1 MKYDNILK
9 NFEFQGS
16 RAKVKVTVAIFRK
29 KNIVTALASSFMDRF
44 CCNFTQMFSMKN
56 ILIKFKFQ
64 LSRAK
69 VNVKVAILSNMLLAI
84 QCFHLWTDFDI
95 TSYKF

>member
-1 MKYDNILK
+1 MKYNNIL
-9 NFEFQGS
+9 NSFEFE
-16 RAKVKVTVAIFRK
+16 VTVAILEK
-29 KNIVTALASSFMDRF
+29 KTLSFMDRF

-69 VNVKVAILSNMLLAI
+69 VNVKVAILRNMLLPV
-84 QCFHLWTDFDI
+84 QCFHLRTDFDI

>member
-1 MKYDNILK
+1 MKYDNILM
-9 NFEFQGS
+9 NFEFEGS

-29 KNIVTALASSFMDRF
+29 NIVIALVPSFMDRF
-44 CCNFTQMFSMKN
+44 CCNLMFSMKN

-69 VNVKVAILSNMLLAI
+69 INVKVAVLRNMLLAV
-84 QCFHLWTDFDI
+84 QCFHLWPDFDI

>member
-1 MKYDNILK
+1 MTI
-9 NFEFQGS
+9 EFKGP
-16 RAKVKVTVAIFRK
+16 RAKIKVTVAIFRK
-29 KNIVTALASSFMDRF
+29 KNIVIALTPLF
-44 CCNFTQMFSMKN
+44 CCNFTHMFSMKN

-69 VNVKVAILSNMLLAI
+69 VNVKVAILRTMFLAVR
-84 QCFHLWTDFDI
+84 CVYLWTDFDI

>member
-1 MKYDNILK
+1 MKYDNILM
-9 NFEFQGS
+9 NFDFKGLGPRS
-16 RAKVKVTVAIFRK
+16 RSQWLFL
-29 KNIVTALASSFMDRF
+29 KNIVIALAPSFLDRI

-69 VNVKVAILSNMLLAI
+69 VNVKVAVLRNMLLAVR
-84 QCFHLWTDFDI
+84 CFIYGMILI
-95 TSYKF
+95 